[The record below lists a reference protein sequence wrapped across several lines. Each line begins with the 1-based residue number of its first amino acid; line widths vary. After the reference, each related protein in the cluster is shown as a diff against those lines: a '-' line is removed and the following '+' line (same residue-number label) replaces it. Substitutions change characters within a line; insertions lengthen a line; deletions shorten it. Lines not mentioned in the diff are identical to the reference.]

1 MNEAYS
7 DFWTTIK
14 HLRELAS
21 SLGDATPGTQNS
33 RSINHLR
40 LNGLHV
46 TAFSALEDFLRRRAH
61 EVVSWLGKEGVSFE
75 RLPEKLQRLI
85 LQGTVKGLCYSLSR
99 TTEDQVTLLQL
110 QGLLLSNT
118 GEANQPFE
126 PSEFFFGRSAS
137 NLQKDDIRQLTEA
150 FGLGD
155 DLTCLTDIS
164 QMVSLHH
171 LGDLGAV
178 FTRLSKNRHSAAHSF
193 STDDKCGDFKSD
205 MNSAL
210 PALAFSVD
218 TCLSQCAIAIKQA
231 EKKEDQSKKPPF
243 QGFSASSSNI
253 RTLEFDRHT
262 AKWNERRNGNPP
274 KELNKGDLKKRLENF
289 SNGTL
294 GKDDTILLRG
304 ELGSIEGWIQPL
316 R

>member
-1 MNEAYS
+1 MSAAYK
-7 DFWTTIK
+7 DFWTTIL
-14 HLRELAS
+14 HLRELAKE
-21 SLGDATPGTQNS
+21 LGDATPGTQNS

-61 EVVSWLGKEGVSFE
+61 EVVSWLGKEGVNFGH
-75 RLPEKLQRLI
+75 LPEKLQRLI
-85 LQGTVKGLCYSLSR
+85 LQGTIEGLCHSLSR
-99 TTEDQVTLLQL
+99 TNEDRVTLLQL

-118 GEANQPFE
+118 GDANQPFE

-150 FGLGD
+150 FGLGEG
-155 DLTCLTDIS
+155 LACLTVIADN
-164 QMVSLHH
+164 VSMQH
-171 LGDLGAV
+171 LGEVGAV

-193 STDDKCGDFKSD
+193 SSDYKCDDFRSD

-210 PALAFSVD
+210 PVLAFSVD
-218 TCLSQCAIAIKQA
+218 TCISQCAIAIKKA
-231 EKKEDQSKKPPF
+231 VHSTKLPF

-253 RTLEFDRHT
+253 RTLEFDQPT
-262 AKWNERRNGNPP
+262 AKWIELRNG
-274 KELNKGDLKKRLENF
+274 KASKTLKKGELDRRLKEF
-289 SNGTL
+289 SSGTL
-294 GKDDTILLRG
+294 AKEDTILLRG
-304 ELGSIEGWIQPL
+304 ESGSVEGWIQPL